1 MKVFVLTSID
11 SCCDRSILGVFDSWE
26 AVMHRMS
33 WLGEYTDDR
42 DEYHV
47 ECFEVK
53 NSEETAMQ
61 AADVMHRRAEHK
73 KERELIEANKEATH
87 A

>member
-1 MKVFVLTSID
+1 MLTSID

-26 AVMHRMS
+26 AVMHRLS
-33 WLGEYTDDR
+33 WAGEYIDNR

-47 ECFEVK
+47 ECFEVTT
-53 NSEETAMQ
+53 SEEAAMQ
-61 AADVMHRRAEHK
+61 AADVMQRRAEHK
-73 KERELIEANKEATH
+73 KERELIEANKDATN